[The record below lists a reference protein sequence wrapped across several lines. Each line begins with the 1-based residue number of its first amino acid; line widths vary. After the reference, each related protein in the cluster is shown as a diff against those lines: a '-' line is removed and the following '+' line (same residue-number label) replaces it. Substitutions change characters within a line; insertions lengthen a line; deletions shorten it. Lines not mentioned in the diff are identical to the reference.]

1 MKIIKFGTTHC
12 GMCKIMDKILM
23 NGNIP
28 ADIQIVDAEV
38 NIDLANKYNVRSV
51 PVIILFDNK
60 MNEVHRWNG
69 VVKENV
75 IIETIKQ
82 YESKQLV

>member
-28 ADIQIVDAEV
+28 ADIQIVDAEI
-38 NIDLANKYNVRSV
+38 NMDLADKYNVRSV

-60 MNEVHRWNG
+60 MNEVCRWNG

-75 IIETIKQ
+75 IIKIIKQ
-82 YESKQLV
+82 YESK

>member
-12 GMCKIMDKILM
+12 GMCKVMDNILM

-28 ADIQIVDAEV
+28 ADIQIVDAEI
-38 NIDLANKYNVRSV
+38 NIDLADKYNVKSV
-51 PVIILFDNK
+51 PVIILFDNE
-60 MNEVHRWNG
+60 MNEVCRWNG

-75 IIETIKQ
+75 IIEIIKK

>member
-1 MKIIKFGTTHC
+1 M
-12 GMCKIMDKILM
+12 
-23 NGNIP
+23 
-28 ADIQIVDAEV
+28 AD
-38 NIDLANKYNVRSV
+38 KYNVRSV

-82 YESKQLV
+82 YESK

>member
-28 ADIQIVDAEV
+28 ADIQIVDAEI
-38 NIDLANKYNVRSV
+38 NMDLADKYNVKSV
-51 PVIILFDNK
+51 PVIILLDNE
-60 MNEVHRWNG
+60 MNEICRWNG

-75 IIETIKQ
+75 IIEIIKK
-82 YESKQLV
+82 YESK